1 MRKNRLFNHMIITTL
16 VLSFIIGSAS
26 SYVSAESVSENDT
39 TVISVSE
46 NSDIT
51 TESIL
56 INTEDNLNPYGHHK
70 DFVQSQR
77 DTLIKE
83 GYQFIDLDLPN
94 NGTWGYDQT
103 FARTELFSEFNKAR
117 MDTKNWWYV
126 SDNDGSKT
134 TVSISNNYVYDT
146 ELEKAAMQ
154 RAAELL
160 FAYIHA
166 RPDRV
171 NYSEVYD
178 TVNSPYQW
186 SRGYN
191 EMISFAPMYT
201 TDAYDKLVL
210 IEPTAEGIV
219 YGFMEE
225 YENMPGAQLHRKCIL
240 TDKYYRIGIGV
251 VKLADGHRFVAV
263 EVSEDKTADG
273 EYIPVYSGTDP
284 VDGYKETTV
293 QIAYR
298 PNDSTYCL
306 HRRTGVL
313 VPTIH
318 SNSQQYNFSN
328 DTTGILTMYPGTENQ
343 VDLNKVWFG
352 TSNTPS
358 FGFCTGTNSIFF
370 NNLYGSWKSENTD
383 IVEVIDNKL
392 IAKGPGNT
400 LVTFIDNSDN
410 CTVGSINVTV
420 PEPVLQSAA
429 ATYDNGSTLI
439 GTTIYGDDV
448 TLTNHF
454 DYGEDEDVTLSD
466 YGVYSFTVSKEGTNT
481 FTFNHPD
488 APAGTTIPVTLTVQ
502 GYKETPAPEPPK
514 KEETAV
520 KPAAPST
527 NTGNSVSTGNTGT
540 LYAQKI
546 TVAKKFRKTFT
557 ISRRKLK
564 KSGRTYKISAKVIPL
579 DGGVG
584 HGLVSYKVTKYPKG
598 AKNYVTVNKKGKIT
612 IKRNAKKG
620 IYKIKITANSVSNRL
635 KKASKTITIKI
646 K

>member
-1 MRKNRLFNHMIITTL
+1 MKKNTYIRFIVAIATVFMILGGTAQ
-16 VLSFIIGSAS
+16 G
-26 SYVSAESVSENDT
+26 VSAESVSENDT

-46 NSDIT
+46 NSNIT

-134 TVSISNNYVYDT
+134 AISISNNYVYDT

-191 EMISFAPMYT
+191 EMITYSPMYT
-201 TDAYDKLVL
+201 VRNGVSITTT
-210 IEPTAEGIV
+210 PTAEGIV
-219 YGFMEE
+219 YDFMEE
-225 YENMPGAQLHRKCIL
+225 YETMPGRQLHRECIL

-251 VKLADGHRFVAV
+251 VKLADNTRFVAV

-273 EYIPVYSGTDP
+273 EYIPVYSDTDP

-293 QIAYR
+293 QIAYK
-298 PNDSTYCL
+298 PNDPKNCL
-306 HRRTGVL
+306 HSVINVL
-313 VPTIH
+313 SPIKE
-318 SNSQQYNFSN
+318 NELGGYIKLIPGEAFDLSQEWFSR
-328 DTTGILTMYPGTENQ
+328 NQ
-343 VDLNKVWFG
+343 KSSSAFG
-352 TSNTPS
+352 L
-358 FGFCTGTNSIFF
+358 CTGTDSLFF
-370 NNLYGSWKSENTD
+370 NPSNGKWNSDNTD
-383 IVEVIDNKL
+383 IADITDNKI
-392 IAKGPGNT
+392 IAKNPGTTDINFT
-400 LVTFIDNSDN
+400 DTTDGHV
-410 CTVGSINVTV
+410 VGSVKVTV

-429 ATYDNGSTLI
+429 ATYDNGSTLV

-454 DYGEDEDVTLSD
+454 DYGEDENVTLSD

-527 NTGNSVSTGNTGT
+527 KTEIAGNAGNTRT
-540 LYAQKI
+540 LYSQKI

-564 KSGRTYKISAKVIPL
+564 KSGRVYKISAKVTPL

-598 AKNYVTVNKKGKIT
+598 AKKYVTVNKKGKIT

-620 IYKIKITANSVSNRL
+620 TYKIKITANSVSNRL
-635 KKASKTITIKI
+635 KKASKTITIKV

>member
-1 MRKNRLFNHMIITTL
+1 MRKNRLFDHMIIVIL

-26 SYVSAESVSENDT
+26 SYVSAESVSENNT

-46 NSDIT
+46 NASET
-51 TESIL
+51 LSPA
-56 INTEDNLNPYGHHK
+56 EDNMNALGNDREFYIERRK
-70 DFVQSQR
+70 DLISQ
-77 DTLIKE
+77 
-83 GYQFIDLDLPN
+83 GYQFIDVDLPN

-117 MDTKNWWYV
+117 MNKENWWLC
-126 SDNDGSKT
+126 DNNTTHITLDTPPTKT
-134 TVSISNNYVYDT
+134 YVYDT
-146 ELEKAAMQ
+146 KLEEAAMQ

-160 FAYIHA
+160 FAYIHT

-171 NYSEVYD
+171 GFGEVYQNQD
-178 TVNSPYQW
+178 NPYQW
-186 SRGYN
+186 ASNYN
-191 EMISFAPMYT
+191 EMISFAPMDT
-201 TDAYDKLVL
+201 LGANNQSVL

-219 YGFMEE
+219 YGFMES
-225 YENMPGAQLHRKCIL
+225 YENMPGHQKHRKCIL
-240 TDKYYRIGIGV
+240 TDEYYRIGIGV

-273 EYIPVYSGTDP
+273 EYIPVYSDTDP

-293 QIAYR
+293 QIAYK

-313 VPTIH
+313 VPTIR
-318 SNSQQYNFSN
+318 SNSQQYIFSD

-352 TSNTPS
+352 TSNTPF

-392 IAKGPGNT
+392 IAKEPGNT

-410 CTVGSINVTV
+410 CTIGSINVTV

-429 ATYDNGSTLI
+429 ATYDNGNTLV

-502 GYKETPAPEPPK
+502 GIKETPAPKPPK
-514 KEETAV
+514 KEESTV

-527 NTGNSVSTGNTGT
+527 NTEIAGNAGNTRT
-540 LYAQKI
+540 LYSQKI

-564 KSGRTYKISAKVIPL
+564 KSGRVYKISAKVTPL

-598 AKNYVTVNKKGKIT
+598 AKKYVTVNKKGKIT

-620 IYKIKITANSVSNRL
+620 TYKIKITANSVSNRL
-635 KKASKTITIKI
+635 KKASKTITIKV

>member
-1 MRKNRLFNHMIITTL
+1 MRKNRLFDHMIIATL

-46 NSDIT
+46 NASEALSPAEDNMNALGNNRELYI
-51 TESIL
+51 ERRSNL
-56 INTEDNLNPYGHHK
+56 IN
-70 DFVQSQR
+70 Q
-77 DTLIKE
+77 
-83 GYQFIDLDLPN
+83 GYQFINVDLPN

-103 FARTELFSEFNKAR
+103 FARTELFSEFNEAR
-117 MDTKNWWYV
+117 MNRENWWLC
-126 SDNDGSKT
+126 DNNT
-134 TVSISNNYVYDT
+134 TPITLDTPPTKAYVYDT

-160 FAYIHA
+160 FAYIHT
-166 RPDRV
+166 RPDRIG
-171 NYSEVYD
+171 YGEVYQD
-178 TVNSPYQW
+178 QDNPYQW
-186 SRGYN
+186 ASNYN
-191 EMISFAPMYT
+191 EMICFAPMDT
-201 TDAYDKLVL
+201 FGANNQRVL

-219 YGFMEE
+219 YGFMES

-240 TDKYYRIGIGV
+240 TDSYYRIGIGV
-251 VKLADGHRFVAV
+251 VKLADNTRFVAV

-293 QIAYR
+293 QIAYK
-298 PNDSTYCL
+298 PNDTNRCL
-306 HRRTGVL
+306 HSVINVL
-313 VPTIH
+313 SPIKENELGGYIKLIPGETFDL
-318 SNSQQYNFSN
+318 SQEWFSR
-328 DTTGILTMYPGTENQ
+328 NQ
-343 VDLNKVWFG
+343 K
-352 TSNTPS
+352 SSSS
-358 FGFCTGTNSIFF
+358 FGLCTGTDPLFF
-370 NNLYGSWKSENTD
+370 NPSNGQWKSDNTNIADVTDNKIIAKNPGTTD
-383 IVEVIDNKL
+383 INFTDITDGHV
-392 IAKGPGNT
+392 
-400 LVTFIDNSDN
+400 
-410 CTVGSINVTV
+410 VGSVKVTV

-429 ATYDNGSTLI
+429 ATYDNGSTLV

-466 YGVYSFTVSKEGTNT
+466 CGVYSFTVSKEGTNT

-502 GYKETPAPEPPK
+502 GIKETPAPKPPK
-514 KEETAV
+514 KEESTV

-527 NTGNSVSTGNTGT
+527 NTEIAGNAGNTRT
-540 LYAQKI
+540 LYSQKI

-564 KSGRTYKISAKVIPL
+564 KSGRVYKISAKVTPL

-598 AKNYVTVNKKGKIT
+598 AKKYVTVNKKGKIT

-620 IYKIKITANSVSNRL
+620 TYKIKITANSVSNRL
-635 KKASKTITIKI
+635 KKASKTITIKV

>member
-1 MRKNRLFNHMIITTL
+1 MRKNRLFDHMIIATL

-26 SYVSAESVSENDT
+26 SYVSAESVSENNT

-298 PNDSTYCL
+298 PNDSDNCL
-306 HRRTGVL
+306 YKATGTLCVIDETAPDGVVTL
-313 VPTIH
+313 YP
-318 SNSQQYNFSN
+318 N
-328 DTTGILTMYPGTENQ
+328 DSFDLSTE
-343 VDLNKVWFG
+343 WFG
-352 TSNTPS
+352 TNQKSAGS
-358 FGFCTGTNSIFF
+358 FGFCHGTDPIFF
-370 NNLYGSWKSENTD
+370 DPAIGHWVSNNTNV
-383 IVEVIDNKL
+383 VEVVGNKL
-392 IAKGPGNT
+392 VAKNPGT
-400 LVTFIDNSDN
+400 AKITFDDITDGHKIGAVN
-410 CTVGSINVTV
+410 ITV

-429 ATYDNGSTLI
+429 ATYDNGSTLV

-454 DYGEDEDVTLSD
+454 DYGEDENVTLSD

-502 GYKETPAPEPPK
+502 GIKETPAPKPPK
-514 KEETAV
+514 KEESTV

-527 NTGNSVSTGNTGT
+527 NIEIAGNAGNTRT
-540 LYAQKI
+540 LYSQKI
-546 TVAKKFRKTFT
+546 TVAEKFRKTFT

-564 KSGRTYKISAKVIPL
+564 KFSRVYKINAKVTPL

-598 AKNYVTVNKKGKIT
+598 ARKYITVNKKGKIT

-620 IYKIKITANSVSNRL
+620 TYKIKITANSVSNRL
-635 KKASKTITIKI
+635 KKASKTITIKV

>member
-1 MRKNRLFNHMIITTL
+1 MRKNRLFDHMIIATL

-46 NSDIT
+46 NASEALSPAEDNMNALGNNRELYI
-51 TESIL
+51 ERRSNL
-56 INTEDNLNPYGHHK
+56 IN
-70 DFVQSQR
+70 Q
-77 DTLIKE
+77 
-83 GYQFIDLDLPN
+83 GYQFINVDLPN

-103 FARTELFSEFNKAR
+103 FARTELFSEFNEAR
-117 MDTKNWWYV
+117 MNRENWWLC
-126 SDNDGSKT
+126 DNNT
-134 TVSISNNYVYDT
+134 TPITLDTPPTKAYVYDT

-160 FAYIHA
+160 FAYIHT
-166 RPDRV
+166 RPDRIG
-171 NYSEVYD
+171 YGEVYQD
-178 TVNSPYQW
+178 QDNPYQW
-186 SRGYN
+186 ASNYN
-191 EMISFAPMYT
+191 EMICFAPMDT
-201 TDAYDKLVL
+201 FGANNQRVL

-219 YGFMEE
+219 YGFMES

-240 TDKYYRIGIGV
+240 TDSYYRIGIGV
-251 VKLADGHRFVAV
+251 VKLADNTRFVAV

-293 QIAYR
+293 QIAYK
-298 PNDSTYCL
+298 PNDTNRCL
-306 HRRTGVL
+306 HSVINVL
-313 VPTIH
+313 SPIKENELGGYIKLIPGETFDL
-318 SNSQQYNFSN
+318 SQEWFSR
-328 DTTGILTMYPGTENQ
+328 NQ
-343 VDLNKVWFG
+343 K
-352 TSNTPS
+352 SSSS
-358 FGFCTGTNSIFF
+358 FGLCTGTDPLFF
-370 NNLYGSWKSENTD
+370 NPSNGQWKSDNTNIADVTDNKIIAKNPGTTD
-383 IVEVIDNKL
+383 INFTDITDGHV
-392 IAKGPGNT
+392 
-400 LVTFIDNSDN
+400 
-410 CTVGSINVTV
+410 VGSVKVTV

-429 ATYDNGSTLI
+429 ATYDNGSTLV

-466 YGVYSFTVSKEGTNT
+466 CGVYSFTVSKEGTNT

-502 GYKETPAPEPPK
+502 GIKETPAPKPPK
-514 KEETAV
+514 KEESTV

-527 NTGNSVSTGNTGT
+527 STEIAGNAGNTRT
-540 LYAQKI
+540 LYSQKI

-564 KSGRTYKISAKVIPL
+564 KSGRVYKISAKVTPL

-598 AKNYVTVNKKGKIT
+598 ARKYITVNKKGKIT

-620 IYKIKITANSVSNRL
+620 TYKIKITANSVSNRL
-635 KKASKTITIKI
+635 KKASKTITIKV

>member
-1 MRKNRLFNHMIITTL
+1 MKKNTYIRFIVAIATVFMILGGTAQGVSATIISENTANDTL
-16 VLSFIIGSAS
+16 V
-26 SYVSAESVSENDT
+26 SETPEEIDAHSHNKR
-39 TVISVSE
+39 
-46 NSDIT
+46 
-51 TESIL
+51 L
-56 INTEDNLNPYGHHK
+56 IEEQRED
-70 DFVQSQR
+70 
-77 DTLIKE
+77 LIAN
-83 GYQFIDLDLPN
+83 GYQFINVDLPN

-103 FARTELFSEFNKAR
+103 FARNELFPKLNEAR
-117 MDTKNWWYV
+117 MNKENWWLC
-126 SDNDGSKT
+126 DNNTNPIALDTPPTKA
-134 TVSISNNYVYDT
+134 YVYDT

-154 RAAELL
+154 RAADLL
-160 FAYIHA
+160 FSYIHA
-166 RPDRV
+166 RP
-171 NYSEVYD
+171 NKMNFAEVYEQL
-178 TVNSPYQW
+178 NNPYQW
-186 SRGYN
+186 AYNYN

-298 PNDSTYCL
+298 PNDSDNCL
-306 HRRTGVL
+306 YKRTGTLCIIDETAPDGVVTL
-313 VPTIH
+313 YP
-318 SNSQQYNFSN
+318 N
-328 DTTGILTMYPGTENQ
+328 DSFDLSTE
-343 VDLNKVWFG
+343 WFG
-352 TSNTPS
+352 TNQKSAGS
-358 FGFCTGTNSIFF
+358 FGFCHGTDPIFF
-370 NNLYGSWKSENTD
+370 DPAIGHWVSNNTD
-383 IVEVIDNKL
+383 VVEVVGNKL
-392 IAKGPGNT
+392 VAKNPGNAKI
-400 LVTFIDNSDN
+400 TFDDITDGHKIGAVN
-410 CTVGSINVTV
+410 ITV

-429 ATYDNGSTLI
+429 ATYDNGSTLV

-454 DYGEDEDVTLSD
+454 DYGEDEYVTLSD

-502 GYKETPAPEPPK
+502 GIKETPAPKPPK
-514 KEETAV
+514 KEESTV

-527 NTGNSVSTGNTGT
+527 NTGNSVNTGNTGT
-540 LYAQKI
+540 LHAQKI

-564 KSGRTYKISAKVIPL
+564 KSGRVYKISAKVTPL

-598 AKNYVTVNKKGKIT
+598 AKKYVTVNKKGKIT

-620 IYKIKITANSVSNRL
+620 TYKIKITANSVSNRL
-635 KKASKTITIKI
+635 KKASKTITIKV

>member
-1 MRKNRLFNHMIITTL
+1 MKKNTYIRFIVAIATVFMILGGTAQGVSATIISENTANDTL
-16 VLSFIIGSAS
+16 V
-26 SYVSAESVSENDT
+26 SETPEEIDAHSHNKR
-39 TVISVSE
+39 
-46 NSDIT
+46 
-51 TESIL
+51 L
-56 INTEDNLNPYGHHK
+56 IEEQREDLTAN
-70 DFVQSQR
+70 
-77 DTLIKE
+77 
-83 GYQFIDLDLPN
+83 GYQFINVDLPN

-103 FARTELFSEFNKAR
+103 FARNELFPKLNEAR
-117 MDTKNWWYV
+117 MNKENWWLC
-126 SDNDGSKT
+126 DNNTNPIALDTPPTKA
-134 TVSISNNYVYDT
+134 YVYDT

-154 RAAELL
+154 RAADLL
-160 FAYIHA
+160 FSYIHA
-166 RPDRV
+166 RP
-171 NYSEVYD
+171 NKMNFAEVYEQL
-178 TVNSPYQW
+178 NNPYQW
-186 SRGYN
+186 AYNYN

-298 PNDSTYCL
+298 PNDSDNCL
-306 HRRTGVL
+306 YKATGTLCVIDETAPDGVVTL
-313 VPTIH
+313 YP
-318 SNSQQYNFSN
+318 N
-328 DTTGILTMYPGTENQ
+328 DSFDLSTE
-343 VDLNKVWFG
+343 WFG
-352 TSNTPS
+352 TNQKSAGS
-358 FGFCTGTNSIFF
+358 FGFCHGTDPIFF
-370 NNLYGSWKSENTD
+370 DPAIGHWVSNNTNV
-383 IVEVIDNKL
+383 VEVVGNKL
-392 IAKGPGNT
+392 VAKNPGT
-400 LVTFIDNSDN
+400 AKITFDDITDGHKIGAVN
-410 CTVGSINVTV
+410 ITV

-429 ATYDNGSTLI
+429 ATYDNGSTLV

-454 DYGEDEDVTLSD
+454 DYGEDENVTLSD

-502 GYKETPAPEPPK
+502 GIKETPAPKPPK
-514 KEETAV
+514 KEESTV

-527 NTGNSVSTGNTGT
+527 NTGNSVNTGNTGT
-540 LYAQKI
+540 LHAQKI

-564 KSGRTYKISAKVIPL
+564 NSGRVYKISAKVTPL

-584 HGLVSYKVTKYPKG
+584 HGLVSYKITKYPKG
-598 AKNYVTVNKKGKIT
+598 ARKYITVNRKGKVT

-635 KKASKTITIKI
+635 KKASKTITIKV

>member
-1 MRKNRLFNHMIITTL
+1 
-16 VLSFIIGSAS
+16 
-26 SYVSAESVSENDT
+26 
-39 TVISVSE
+39 
-46 NSDIT
+46 
-51 TESIL
+51 
-56 INTEDNLNPYGHHK
+56 
-70 DFVQSQR
+70 
-77 DTLIKE
+77 
-83 GYQFIDLDLPN
+83 
-94 NGTWGYDQT
+94 
-103 FARTELFSEFNKAR
+103 
-117 MDTKNWWYV
+117 
-126 SDNDGSKT
+126 
-134 TVSISNNYVYDT
+134 
-146 ELEKAAMQ
+146 
-154 RAAELL
+154 
-160 FAYIHA
+160 
-166 RPDRV
+166 
-171 NYSEVYD
+171 
-178 TVNSPYQW
+178 
-186 SRGYN
+186 
-191 EMISFAPMYT
+191 MYT
-201 TDAYDKLVL
+201 VRNGIGIDT
-210 IEPTAEGIV
+210 IPTAEGIV
-219 YGFMEE
+219 YDFMAE
-225 YENMPGAQLHRKCIL
+225 YENMPGKQLHRACIL
-240 TDKYYRIGIGV
+240 TDSYYRIGIGV

-263 EVSEDKTADG
+263 EVSEDKTTDG

-293 QIAYR
+293 RIAYK
-298 PNDSTYCL
+298 PNDTNRCL
-306 HRRTGVL
+306 HSVINVL
-313 VPTIH
+313 SPIKE
-318 SNSQQYNFSN
+318 NELGGYIKLIPGEAFNLSQEWFSR
-328 DTTGILTMYPGTENQ
+328 NQ
-343 VDLNKVWFG
+343 KSSSAFG
-352 TSNTPS
+352 L
-358 FGFCTGTNSIFF
+358 CTGTDSLFF
-370 NNLYGSWKSENTD
+370 NPSNGQWKSDNTD
-383 IVEVIDNKL
+383 IADVTDNRI
-392 IAKGPGNT
+392 IAKNPGTTDINFT
-400 LVTFIDNSDN
+400 DITDEHV
-410 CTVGSINVTV
+410 VGSVKVTV

-527 NTGNSVSTGNTGT
+527 NTGNSVNTGNTGT
-540 LYAQKI
+540 LYSQKI

-564 KSGRTYKISAKVIPL
+564 KSGRTYKISAKVTPL

-598 AKNYVTVNKKGKIT
+598 AKKYVTVNKKGKIT

>member
-1 MRKNRLFNHMIITTL
+1 MRKNRLFDHMIIATL

-46 NSDIT
+46 NASEPLSPVKDDMSVLGNLRDIYI
-51 TESIL
+51 ERRNNL
-56 INTEDNLNPYGHHK
+56 I
-70 DFVQSQR
+70 SQ
-77 DTLIKE
+77 
-83 GYQFIDLDLPN
+83 GYQFINVDLPN
-94 NGTWGYDQT
+94 NGTWEYDQT
-103 FARTELFSEFNKAR
+103 FARNELFPKLNEAR
-117 MDTKNWWYV
+117 MNEKNWWLC
-126 SDNDGSKT
+126 DNNTNPIALDTPPTK
-134 TVSISNNYVYDT
+134 VYVYDT
-146 ELEKAAMQ
+146 KLEEAAMQ

-160 FAYIHA
+160 FAYIHT

-171 NYSEVYD
+171 GFGEVYQD
-178 TVNSPYQW
+178 QDNPYQW
-186 SRGYN
+186 ASNYN
-191 EMISFAPMYT
+191 EMLTYSPMYT
-201 TDAYDKLVL
+201 VRNGIGIDT
-210 IEPTAEGIV
+210 IPTAEGIV
-219 YGFMEE
+219 YDFMEE
-225 YENMPGAQLHRKCIL
+225 YENMPGKQLHRACIL
-240 TDKYYRIGIGV
+240 TDSYYRIGIGV

-263 EVSEDKTADG
+263 EVSEDKTTDG

-293 QIAYR
+293 QIAYK
-298 PNDSTYCL
+298 PNDTNRCL
-306 HRRTGVL
+306 HSVINVL
-313 VPTIH
+313 SPIKENELGGYIKLIPGETFDL
-318 SNSQQYNFSN
+318 SQEWFSR
-328 DTTGILTMYPGTENQ
+328 NQ
-343 VDLNKVWFG
+343 K
-352 TSNTPS
+352 SSSS
-358 FGFCTGTNSIFF
+358 FGLCTGTDPLFF
-370 NNLYGSWKSENTD
+370 NPSNGQWKSDNTD
-383 IVEVIDNKL
+383 IADVTDNRI
-392 IAKGPGNT
+392 IAKNPGTTDINFT
-400 LVTFIDNSDN
+400 DITDGHV
-410 CTVGSINVTV
+410 VGSVKVTV

-429 ATYDNGSTLI
+429 ATYDNGNTLV

-502 GYKETPAPEPPK
+502 GIKETPAPKPPK
-514 KEETAV
+514 KEESTV

-527 NTGNSVSTGNTGT
+527 STEIAGNAGNTRT
-540 LYAQKI
+540 LYSQKI

-564 KSGRTYKISAKVIPL
+564 KSGRVYKISAKVTPL

-598 AKNYVTVNKKGKIT
+598 ARKYITVNKKGKIT

-620 IYKIKITANSVSNRL
+620 TYKIKITANSVSNRL
-635 KKASKTITIKI
+635 KKASKTITIKV

>member
-1 MRKNRLFNHMIITTL
+1 MKKNTYIRFIVAIATVFMILGGTAQGVSATIISENTANDTL
-16 VLSFIIGSAS
+16 V
-26 SYVSAESVSENDT
+26 SETPEEIDAHSHNKR
-39 TVISVSE
+39 
-46 NSDIT
+46 
-51 TESIL
+51 L
-56 INTEDNLNPYGHHK
+56 IEEQREDLTAN
-70 DFVQSQR
+70 
-77 DTLIKE
+77 
-83 GYQFIDLDLPN
+83 GYQFINVDLPN

-103 FARTELFSEFNKAR
+103 FARNELFPKLNEAR
-117 MDTKNWWYV
+117 MNKENWWLC
-126 SDNDGSKT
+126 DNNTNPIALDTPPTKA
-134 TVSISNNYVYDT
+134 YVYDT

-154 RAAELL
+154 RAADLL
-160 FAYIHA
+160 FSYIHA
-166 RPDRV
+166 RP
-171 NYSEVYD
+171 NKMNFAEVYEQL
-178 TVNSPYQW
+178 NNPYQW
-186 SRGYN
+186 AYNYN

-298 PNDSTYCL
+298 PNDSDNCL
-306 HRRTGVL
+306 
-313 VPTIH
+313 
-318 SNSQQYNFSN
+318 YK
-328 DTTGILTMYPGTENQ
+328 TTGTLCVIDETAPDGVVTLYPNDSFDLSTE
-343 VDLNKVWFG
+343 WFG
-352 TSNTPS
+352 TNQKSAGS
-358 FGFCTGTNSIFF
+358 FGFCHGTDPIFF
-370 NNLYGSWKSENTD
+370 DPAIGHWVSNNTNV
-383 IVEVIDNKL
+383 VEVVGNKL
-392 IAKGPGNT
+392 VAKNPGT
-400 LVTFIDNSDN
+400 AKITFDDITDGHKIGAVN
-410 CTVGSINVTV
+410 ITV

-429 ATYDNGSTLI
+429 ATYDNGSTLV

-454 DYGEDEDVTLSD
+454 DYGEDENITLSD

-502 GYKETPAPEPPK
+502 GIKETPAPKPPK
-514 KEETAV
+514 KEESTV

-527 NTGNSVSTGNTGT
+527 NTGNSVNTGNTGT
-540 LYAQKI
+540 LHAQKI

-564 KSGRTYKISAKVIPL
+564 KSGRVYKISAKVTPL

-584 HGLVSYKVTKYPKG
+584 HGLVSYKITKYPKG
-598 AKNYVTVNKKGKIT
+598 ARKYITVNRKGKVT

-635 KKASKTITIKI
+635 KKASKTITIKV

>member
-1 MRKNRLFNHMIITTL
+1 MKKNTYIRFIVAIATVFMILGGTAQ
-16 VLSFIIGSAS
+16 G
-26 SYVSAESVSENDT
+26 VSAESVSENNT

-191 EMISFAPMYT
+191 EMISFAPMDT
-201 TDAYDKLVL
+201 FGANDQRVL

-298 PNDSTYCL
+298 PNDSDNCL
-306 HRRTGVL
+306 YKATGTLCVIDETAPDGVVTL
-313 VPTIH
+313 YP
-318 SNSQQYNFSN
+318 N
-328 DTTGILTMYPGTENQ
+328 DSFDLSTE
-343 VDLNKVWFG
+343 WFG
-352 TSNTPS
+352 TNQKSAGS
-358 FGFCTGTNSIFF
+358 FGFCHGTDPIFF
-370 NNLYGSWKSENTD
+370 DPAIGHWVSNNTNV
-383 IVEVIDNKL
+383 VEVVGNKL
-392 IAKGPGNT
+392 VAKNPGT
-400 LVTFIDNSDN
+400 AKITFDDITDGHKIGAVN
-410 CTVGSINVTV
+410 ITV

-429 ATYDNGSTLI
+429 ATYDNGNTLV

-502 GYKETPAPEPPK
+502 GIKETPAPKPPK
-514 KEETAV
+514 KEESTV

-527 NTGNSVSTGNTGT
+527 NTEIAGNAGNTRT
-540 LYAQKI
+540 LYSQKI

-564 KSGRTYKISAKVIPL
+564 KSGRVYKISAKVTPL

-598 AKNYVTVNKKGKIT
+598 AKKYVTVNKKGKIT

-620 IYKIKITANSVSNRL
+620 TYKIKITANSVSNRL
-635 KKASKTITIKI
+635 KKASKTITIKV

>member
-1 MRKNRLFNHMIITTL
+1 MKKNTYIRFIVAIATVFMILGGTAQ
-16 VLSFIIGSAS
+16 G
-26 SYVSAESVSENDT
+26 VSAAIISENTANDTPVSETPEEIDAHSHNKR
-39 TVISVSE
+39 
-46 NSDIT
+46 
-51 TESIL
+51 L
-56 INTEDNLNPYGHHK
+56 IEEQREDLTAN
-70 DFVQSQR
+70 
-77 DTLIKE
+77 
-83 GYQFIDLDLPN
+83 GYQFINVDLPN

-103 FARTELFSEFNKAR
+103 FARNELFPKLNEAR
-117 MDTKNWWYV
+117 MNKENWWLC
-126 SDNDGSKT
+126 DNNTNPIALDTPPTKA
-134 TVSISNNYVYDT
+134 YVYDT

-154 RAAELL
+154 RAADLL
-160 FAYIHA
+160 FSYIHA
-166 RPDRV
+166 RP
-171 NYSEVYD
+171 NKMNFAEVYEQL
-178 TVNSPYQW
+178 NNPYQW
-186 SRGYN
+186 AYNYN

-219 YGFMEE
+219 YGFMES

-273 EYIPVYSGTDP
+273 EYIPVYSDTDP

-293 QIAYR
+293 QIAYK
-298 PNDSTYCL
+298 PNDTNRCL
-306 HRRTGVL
+306 HSVINVL
-313 VPTIH
+313 SPIKENELGGYIKLIPGETFDL
-318 SNSQQYNFSN
+318 SQEWFSR
-328 DTTGILTMYPGTENQ
+328 NQ
-343 VDLNKVWFG
+343 K
-352 TSNTPS
+352 SSSS
-358 FGFCTGTNSIFF
+358 FGLCTGTDPLFF
-370 NNLYGSWKSENTD
+370 NPSNGQWKSDNTD
-383 IVEVIDNKL
+383 IADVTDNRI
-392 IAKGPGNT
+392 IAKNPGTTDINFT
-400 LVTFIDNSDN
+400 DITDGHV
-410 CTVGSINVTV
+410 VGSVKVTV

-429 ATYDNGSTLI
+429 ATYDNGSTLV

-454 DYGEDEDVTLSD
+454 DYGEDENVTLSD

-502 GYKETPAPEPPK
+502 GIKETPAPKPPK
-514 KEETAV
+514 KEESTV

-527 NTGNSVSTGNTGT
+527 NTGNSVNTGNTGT
-540 LYAQKI
+540 LHAQKI

-564 KSGRTYKISAKVIPL
+564 KSGRIYKISAKVTPL
-579 DGGVG
+579 DGGAG

-598 AKNYVTVNKKGKIT
+598 AKKYVTVNKKGKIT

-620 IYKIKITANSVSNRL
+620 TYKIKITANSVSNRL
-635 KKASKTITIKI
+635 KKASKTITIKV

>member
-1 MRKNRLFNHMIITTL
+1 MRKNRLFDHMIIATL

-26 SYVSAESVSENDT
+26 SYVSAESVSENNT

-46 NSDIT
+46 NASGT
-51 TESIL
+51 LSPA
-56 INTEDNLNPYGHHK
+56 EDNMNALGNDREFYIERRK
-70 DFVQSQR
+70 DLISQ
-77 DTLIKE
+77 
-83 GYQFIDLDLPN
+83 GYQFIDVDLPN

-117 MDTKNWWYV
+117 MNKENWWLC
-126 SDNDGSKT
+126 DNNTTHITLDTPPTKT
-134 TVSISNNYVYDT
+134 YVYDT
-146 ELEKAAMQ
+146 KLEEAAMQ

-160 FAYIHA
+160 FAYIHT

-171 NYSEVYD
+171 GFGEVYQD
-178 TVNSPYQW
+178 QDNPYQW
-186 SRGYN
+186 ASNYN
-191 EMISFAPMYT
+191 EMISFAPMDT
-201 TDAYDKLVL
+201 LGANNQSVL

-219 YGFMEE
+219 YGFMES
-225 YENMPGAQLHRKCIL
+225 YENMPGAQLHRRCIL
-240 TDKYYRIGIGV
+240 SNEFFRIGIGV
-251 VKLADGHRFVAV
+251 VNLADGHRFVAV

-293 QIAYR
+293 QIAYK
-298 PNDSTYCL
+298 PDDSKNCMWTRIGTLSPLKQLEARKYYISL
-306 HRRTGVL
+306 
-313 VPTIH
+313 I
-318 SNSQQYNFSN
+318 
-328 DTTGILTMYPGTENQ
+328 PGNEFDLSTE
-343 VDLNKVWFG
+343 WFG
-352 TSNTPS
+352 QNQDSSSS
-358 FGFCTGTNSIFF
+358 FGICTGTDPIFF
-370 NNLYGSWKSENTD
+370 NPSNGQWKSDNTNIAD
-383 IVEVIDNKL
+383 VIDNRI
-392 IAKGPGNT
+392 IAKNPGTTDINFT
-400 LVTFIDNSDN
+400 DTTDGHV
-410 CTVGSINVTV
+410 VGSVKVTV

-429 ATYDNGSTLI
+429 ATYDNGSTLV

-454 DYGEDEDVTLSD
+454 DYGEDEEVTLSD

-502 GYKETPAPEPPK
+502 GIKETPAPKPPK
-514 KEETAV
+514 KEESTV

-527 NTGNSVSTGNTGT
+527 NIEIAGNAGNTRT
-540 LYAQKI
+540 LYSQKI
-546 TVAKKFRKTFT
+546 TVAEKFRKTFT

-564 KSGRTYKISAKVIPL
+564 KFSRVYKINAKVTPL

-598 AKNYVTVNKKGKIT
+598 ARKYITVNKKGKIT

-620 IYKIKITANSVSNRL
+620 TYKIKITANSVSNRL
-635 KKASKTITIKI
+635 KKASKTITIKV

>member
-16 VLSFIIGSAS
+16 VLSFIIGSAT
-26 SYVSAESVSENDT
+26 SYVSAESVSENNAA
-39 TVISVSE
+39 VSVSE
-46 NSDIT
+46 NTDIT
-51 TESIL
+51 TDSIS
-56 INTEDNLNPYGHHK
+56 INTDDNLNPYGHHK
-70 DFVQSQR
+70 DFVKSQR
-77 DTLIKE
+77 DALIKE
-83 GYQFIDLDLPN
+83 GYQFIDLNLPN

-103 FARTELFSEFNKAR
+103 FARTELFPEFNKAR

-134 TVSISNNYVYDT
+134 AVSISNNYVYDT

-154 RAAELL
+154 RAVELL

-166 RPDRV
+166 RPDKV

-186 SRGYN
+186 SKGYN
-191 EMISFAPMYT
+191 EMISFAPMDT
-201 TDAYDKLVL
+201 LGGNGQSVL

-219 YGFMEE
+219 YGFMES

-298 PNDSTYCL
+298 PNDSDNCL
-306 HRRTGVL
+306 YKGTGTLCVIDETAPDGVVTL
-313 VPTIH
+313 YP
-318 SNSQQYNFSN
+318 N
-328 DTTGILTMYPGTENQ
+328 DSFDLSTE
-343 VDLNKVWFG
+343 WFG
-352 TSNTPS
+352 TNQKSTGS
-358 FGFCTGTNSIFF
+358 FGFCHGTDPIFF
-370 NNLYGSWKSENTD
+370 DPAIGHWVSNNTD
-383 IVEVIDNKL
+383 VVEVVGNKL
-392 IAKGPGNT
+392 VAKNPGT
-400 LVTFIDNSDN
+400 AKITFDDITDGHKIGAVN
-410 CTVGSINVTV
+410 ITV
-420 PEPVLQSAA
+420 PEPILLSAA
-429 ATYDNGSTLI
+429 ATYDNGSALV
-439 GTTIYGDDV
+439 GTTIYGSDV

-502 GYKETPAPEPPK
+502 GIKETPAAPEPPK
-514 KEETAV
+514 EETTV
-520 KPAAPST
+520 KPVAPST
-527 NTGNSVSTGNTGT
+527 NTGNTGNTGT

-557 ISRRKLK
+557 INRKQLK
-564 KSGRTYKISAKVIPL
+564 KSGKTYKISAKVTPL

-598 AKNYVTVNKKGKIT
+598 AKKYVTVNKKGKIT

-620 IYKIKITANSVSNRL
+620 TYKIKVTANSVSNRL

>member
-1 MRKNRLFNHMIITTL
+1 MRKNRLFNHMIMATL

-26 SYVSAESVSENDT
+26 SYVSAESVSENNT

-46 NSDIT
+46 NASET
-51 TESIL
+51 LSPA
-56 INTEDNLNPYGHHK
+56 EDNMNALGNDREFYIERRK
-70 DFVQSQR
+70 DLISQ
-77 DTLIKE
+77 
-83 GYQFIDLDLPN
+83 GYQFINVDLPN

-103 FARTELFSEFNKAR
+103 FARTELFSEFNEAR
-117 MDTKNWWYV
+117 MNEKNWWLC
-126 SDNDGSKT
+126 DNNT
-134 TVSISNNYVYDT
+134 TPITLDTPPTKAYVYDT
-146 ELEKAAMQ
+146 KLEEAAMQ

-160 FAYIHA
+160 FAYIHT

-171 NYSEVYD
+171 GFGEVYQD
-178 TVNSPYQW
+178 QDNPYQW
-186 SRGYN
+186 ASNYN
-191 EMISFAPMYT
+191 EMISFAPMDT
-201 TDAYDKLVL
+201 FGANDQRVL

-219 YGFMEE
+219 YGFMES

-293 QIAYR
+293 QIAYK
-298 PNDSTYCL
+298 PDDSKNCMWTRIGTLSPLKQLEARKYYISL
-306 HRRTGVL
+306 
-313 VPTIH
+313 I
-318 SNSQQYNFSN
+318 
-328 DTTGILTMYPGTENQ
+328 PGNEFDLSTE
-343 VDLNKVWFG
+343 WFG
-352 TSNTPS
+352 QNQDSSSS
-358 FGFCTGTNSIFF
+358 FGICTGTDPIFF
-370 NNLYGSWKSENTD
+370 NPSNGQWKSDNTD
-383 IVEVIDNKL
+383 IADVIGNKI
-392 IAKGPGNT
+392 IAKNPGTTDINYT
-400 LVTFIDNSDN
+400 DITDGHV
-410 CTVGSINVTV
+410 VGSVKVTV

-429 ATYDNGSTLI
+429 ATYDNGNTLV

-481 FTFNHPD
+481 FTFNHPN

-502 GYKETPAPEPPK
+502 GIKETPAPKPPK
-514 KEETAV
+514 KEESTV

-527 NTGNSVSTGNTGT
+527 NIEIAGNAGNTRT
-540 LYAQKI
+540 LYSQKI
-546 TVAKKFRKTFT
+546 TVAEKFRKTFT

-564 KSGRTYKISAKVIPL
+564 KFSRVYKINAKVTPL

-598 AKNYVTVNKKGKIT
+598 ARKYITVNKKGKIT
-612 IKRNAKKG
+612 VKRNAKKG
-620 IYKIKITANSVSNRL
+620 TYKIKITANRVSNRL
-635 KKASKTITIKI
+635 KKASKTITIKV

>member
-1 MRKNRLFNHMIITTL
+1 MIIATL

-134 TVSISNNYVYDT
+134 AISISNNYVYDT

-298 PNDSTYCL
+298 PNDSDNCL
-306 HRRTGVL
+306 YKATGTLCVIDETAPDGVVTL
-313 VPTIH
+313 YP
-318 SNSQQYNFSN
+318 N
-328 DTTGILTMYPGTENQ
+328 DSFDLSTE
-343 VDLNKVWFG
+343 WFG
-352 TSNTPS
+352 TNQKSAGS
-358 FGFCTGTNSIFF
+358 FGFCHGTDPIFF
-370 NNLYGSWKSENTD
+370 DPAIGHWVSNNTNV
-383 IVEVIDNKL
+383 VEVVGNKL
-392 IAKGPGNT
+392 VAKNPGT
-400 LVTFIDNSDN
+400 AKITFDDITDGHKIGAVN
-410 CTVGSINVTV
+410 ITV

-429 ATYDNGSTLI
+429 ATYDNGSTLV

-502 GYKETPAPEPPK
+502 GIKETPVPKPPK
-514 KEETAV
+514 KEESTV

-527 NTGNSVSTGNTGT
+527 NTEIAGNAGNTRT
-540 LYAQKI
+540 LYSQKI

-564 KSGRTYKISAKVIPL
+564 KSGRTYKISAKVTPL

-598 AKNYVTVNKKGKIT
+598 AKKYVTVNKKGKIT
-612 IKRNAKKG
+612 IKQNAKKG
-620 IYKIKITANSVSNRL
+620 TYKIKITANSVSNRL
-635 KKASKTITIKI
+635 KKASKTITIKV

>member
-1 MRKNRLFNHMIITTL
+1 MIIATL

-46 NSDIT
+46 NASEALSPAEDNMNALGNNRELYI
-51 TESIL
+51 ERRSNL
-56 INTEDNLNPYGHHK
+56 IN
-70 DFVQSQR
+70 Q
-77 DTLIKE
+77 
-83 GYQFIDLDLPN
+83 GYQFINVDLPN

-103 FARTELFSEFNKAR
+103 FARTELFSEFNEAR
-117 MDTKNWWYV
+117 MNRENWWLC
-126 SDNDGSKT
+126 DNNT
-134 TVSISNNYVYDT
+134 TPITLDTPPTKAYVYDT

-160 FAYIHA
+160 FAYIHT
-166 RPDRV
+166 RPDRIG
-171 NYSEVYD
+171 YGEVYQD
-178 TVNSPYQW
+178 QDNPYQW
-186 SRGYN
+186 ASNYN
-191 EMISFAPMYT
+191 EMICFAPMDT
-201 TDAYDKLVL
+201 FGANNQRVL

-219 YGFMEE
+219 YGFMES

-240 TDKYYRIGIGV
+240 TDSYYRIGIGV
-251 VKLADGHRFVAV
+251 VKLADNTRFVAV

-293 QIAYR
+293 QIAYK
-298 PNDSTYCL
+298 PNDTNRCL
-306 HRRTGVL
+306 HSVINVL
-313 VPTIH
+313 SPIKENELGGYIKLIPGETFDL
-318 SNSQQYNFSN
+318 SQEWFSR
-328 DTTGILTMYPGTENQ
+328 NQ
-343 VDLNKVWFG
+343 K
-352 TSNTPS
+352 SSSS
-358 FGFCTGTNSIFF
+358 FGLCTGTDPLFF
-370 NNLYGSWKSENTD
+370 NPSNGQWKSDNTD
-383 IVEVIDNKL
+383 IADVTDNRI
-392 IAKGPGNT
+392 IAKNPGTTDINFT
-400 LVTFIDNSDN
+400 DITDGHV
-410 CTVGSINVTV
+410 VGSVKVTV

-429 ATYDNGSTLI
+429 ATYDNGNTLI

-488 APAGTTIPVTLTVQ
+488 APAGTTILVTLTVQ
-502 GYKETPAPEPPK
+502 GIKETPAPNPPK
-514 KEETAV
+514 KEDSTV

-527 NTGNSVSTGNTGT
+527 NIEIAGNAGNTRT
-540 LYAQKI
+540 LYSQKI
-546 TVAKKFRKTFT
+546 TVAEKFRKTFT

-564 KSGRTYKISAKVIPL
+564 KFSRVYKINAKVTPL

-598 AKNYVTVNKKGKIT
+598 ARKYITVNKKGKIT

-620 IYKIKITANSVSNRL
+620 TYKIKITANSVSNRL
-635 KKASKTITIKI
+635 KKASKTITIKV

>member
-1 MRKNRLFNHMIITTL
+1 MRKNRLFDHMIIATL
-16 VLSFIIGSAS
+16 VLSFIIGSAT

-39 TVISVSE
+39 TIVSVSE
-46 NSDIT
+46 NTDM
-51 TESIL
+51 E
-56 INTEDNLNPYGHHK
+56 
-70 DFVQSQR
+70 
-77 DTLIKE
+77 LIKDTDIGQLSHKKE
-83 GYQFIDLDLPN
+83 FIKQRREELVADGYKFVDISIPN
-94 NGTWGYDQT
+94 NGTWGYEQT

-117 MDTKNWWYV
+117 MNSDNWWYI
-126 SDNDGSKT
+126 SGNDGSKT
-134 TVSISNNYVYDT
+134 NVSISNSYVYDT
-146 ELEKAAMQ
+146 ELEKVAMQ
-154 RAAELL
+154 RAVELL
-160 FAYIHA
+160 FAYIHT

-171 NYSEVYD
+171 NYSEAYD
-178 TVNSPYQW
+178 TVDIPYQW
-186 SRGYN
+186 SRGYD
-191 EMISFAPMYT
+191 EMITHSPMYT
-201 TDAYDKLVL
+201 VRDGVSITTT
-210 IEPTAEGIV
+210 PTAEGIV
-219 YGFMEE
+219 YDFMEE
-225 YENMPGAQLHRKCIL
+225 YETMPGRQLHRECIL

-298 PNDSTYCL
+298 PNDSDNCL
-306 HRRTGVL
+306 YKRTGTLCVIDETAPDGVVTL
-313 VPTIH
+313 YP
-318 SNSQQYNFSN
+318 N
-328 DTTGILTMYPGTENQ
+328 DYFDLSTE
-343 VDLNKVWFG
+343 WFG
-352 TSNTPS
+352 TNQKSAGS
-358 FGFCTGTNSIFF
+358 FGFCHGTDPIFF
-370 NNLYGSWKSENTD
+370 DPAIGHWVSNNTD
-383 IVEVIDNKL
+383 VVEVVGNKL
-392 IAKGPGNT
+392 VAKNPGNAKI
-400 LVTFIDNSDN
+400 TFDDITDGHKIGAVN
-410 CTVGSINVTV
+410 ITV
-420 PEPVLQSAA
+420 PEPVLQSAT
-429 ATYDNGSTLI
+429 ATYDNGNTLV

-502 GYKETPAPEPPK
+502 GIKETPAPKPPK
-514 KEETAV
+514 KEESTV
-520 KPAAPST
+520 KPTAPST
-527 NTGNSVSTGNTGT
+527 STEIAGNAGNTRT
-540 LYAQKI
+540 LYSQKI

-564 KSGRTYKISAKVIPL
+564 KSGRVYKISAKVTPL

-598 AKNYVTVNKKGKIT
+598 ARKYITVNKKGKIT

-620 IYKIKITANSVSNRL
+620 TYKIKITANSVSNRL
-635 KKASKTITIKI
+635 KKASKTITIKV

>member
-1 MRKNRLFNHMIITTL
+1 MRKNRLFDHMIIATL

-26 SYVSAESVSENDT
+26 SYVSAESVSENNT

-46 NSDIT
+46 NASGT
-51 TESIL
+51 LSPA
-56 INTEDNLNPYGHHK
+56 EDNMNALGNDREFYIERRK
-70 DFVQSQR
+70 DLISQ
-77 DTLIKE
+77 
-83 GYQFIDLDLPN
+83 GYQFIDVDLPN

-117 MDTKNWWYV
+117 MNKENWWLC
-126 SDNDGSKT
+126 DNNTTHITLDTPPTKT
-134 TVSISNNYVYDT
+134 YVYDT
-146 ELEKAAMQ
+146 KLEDAAMQ

-160 FAYIHA
+160 FAYIHT

-171 NYSEVYD
+171 GFGEVYQD
-178 TVNSPYQW
+178 QDNPYQW
-186 SRGYN
+186 ASNYN
-191 EMISFAPMYT
+191 EMISFAPMDT
-201 TDAYDKLVL
+201 LGANNQSVL

-219 YGFMEE
+219 YGFMES
-225 YENMPGAQLHRKCIL
+225 YENMPGAQLHRRCIL
-240 TDKYYRIGIGV
+240 SNEFFRIGIGV
-251 VKLADGHRFVAV
+251 VNLADGHRFVAV

-293 QIAYR
+293 QIAYK
-298 PNDSTYCL
+298 PDDSKNCMWTRIGTLSPLKQLEARKYYISL
-306 HRRTGVL
+306 
-313 VPTIH
+313 I
-318 SNSQQYNFSN
+318 
-328 DTTGILTMYPGTENQ
+328 PGNEFDLSTE
-343 VDLNKVWFG
+343 WFG
-352 TSNTPS
+352 QNQDSSSS
-358 FGFCTGTNSIFF
+358 FGICTGTDPIFF
-370 NNLYGSWKSENTD
+370 NPSNGQWKSDNTNIAD
-383 IVEVIDNKL
+383 VIDNRI
-392 IAKGPGNT
+392 IAKNPGTTDINFT
-400 LVTFIDNSDN
+400 DTTDGHV
-410 CTVGSINVTV
+410 VGSVKVTV

-429 ATYDNGSTLI
+429 ATYDNGSTLV

-454 DYGEDEDVTLSD
+454 DYGEDEEVTLSD

-502 GYKETPAPEPPK
+502 GIKETPAPKPPK
-514 KEETAV
+514 KEESTV

-527 NTGNSVSTGNTGT
+527 NIEIAGNAGNTRT
-540 LYAQKI
+540 LYSQKI
-546 TVAKKFRKTFT
+546 TVAEKFRKTFT

-564 KSGRTYKISAKVIPL
+564 KFSRVYKINAKVTPL

-598 AKNYVTVNKKGKIT
+598 ARKYITVNKKGKIT

-620 IYKIKITANSVSNRL
+620 TYKIKITANSVSNRL
-635 KKASKTITIKI
+635 KKASKTITIKV

>member
-1 MRKNRLFNHMIITTL
+1 MRKNRLFDHMIIATL

-26 SYVSAESVSENDT
+26 SYVSAESVSENNT

-46 NSDIT
+46 NASGT
-51 TESIL
+51 LSPA
-56 INTEDNLNPYGHHK
+56 EDNMNALGNDREFYIERRK
-70 DFVQSQR
+70 DLISQ
-77 DTLIKE
+77 
-83 GYQFIDLDLPN
+83 GYQFIDVDLPN

-117 MDTKNWWYV
+117 MNKENWWLC
-126 SDNDGSKT
+126 DNNTTHITLDTPPTKT
-134 TVSISNNYVYDT
+134 YVYDT
-146 ELEKAAMQ
+146 KLEEAAMQ

-160 FAYIHA
+160 FAYIHT

-171 NYSEVYD
+171 GFGEVYQD
-178 TVNSPYQW
+178 QDNPYQW
-186 SRGYN
+186 ASNYN
-191 EMISFAPMYT
+191 EMISFAPMDT
-201 TDAYDKLVL
+201 LGANNQSVL

-219 YGFMEE
+219 YGFMES
-225 YENMPGAQLHRKCIL
+225 YENMPGAQLHRRCIL
-240 TDKYYRIGIGV
+240 SNEFYRIGIGV

-293 QIAYR
+293 QIAYK
-298 PNDSTYCL
+298 PNDTNRCL
-306 HRRTGVL
+306 HSVINVL
-313 VPTIH
+313 SPIKENELGGYIKLIPGETFDL
-318 SNSQQYNFSN
+318 SQEWFSR
-328 DTTGILTMYPGTENQ
+328 NQ
-343 VDLNKVWFG
+343 K
-352 TSNTPS
+352 SSSS
-358 FGFCTGTNSIFF
+358 FGLCTGTDSLFF
-370 NNLYGSWKSENTD
+370 NPSNGQWKSDNTNIADVTDNRIIAKNPGTTD
-383 IVEVIDNKL
+383 INFTDITDGHV
-392 IAKGPGNT
+392 
-400 LVTFIDNSDN
+400 
-410 CTVGSINVTV
+410 VGSVKVTV

-429 ATYDNGSTLI
+429 ATYDNGSTLV
-439 GTTIYGDDV
+439 GTSIYGDDV

-454 DYGEDEDVTLSD
+454 DYGEDENVTLSD

-502 GYKETPAPEPPK
+502 GIKETPAPKPPK
-514 KEETAV
+514 KEESTV

-527 NTGNSVSTGNTGT
+527 NTEIAGNAGNTRT
-540 LYAQKI
+540 LYSQKI

-564 KSGRTYKISAKVIPL
+564 KSGRVYKISAKITPL

-598 AKNYVTVNKKGKIT
+598 AKKYVTVNKKGKIT

-620 IYKIKITANSVSNRL
+620 TYKIKITANSVSNRL
-635 KKASKTITIKI
+635 KKASKTITIKV

>member
-1 MRKNRLFNHMIITTL
+1 MKKNTYIRFIVAIATVFMILGGTAQ
-16 VLSFIIGSAS
+16 G
-26 SYVSAESVSENDT
+26 VSAESVSENNT

-191 EMISFAPMYT
+191 EMISFAPMDT
-201 TDAYDKLVL
+201 FGANDQRVL

-298 PNDSTYCL
+298 PNDSDNCL
-306 HRRTGVL
+306 YKATGTLCVIDETAPDGVVTL
-313 VPTIH
+313 YP
-318 SNSQQYNFSN
+318 N
-328 DTTGILTMYPGTENQ
+328 DSFDLSTE
-343 VDLNKVWFG
+343 WFG
-352 TSNTPS
+352 TNQKSAGS
-358 FGFCTGTNSIFF
+358 FGFCHGTDPIFF
-370 NNLYGSWKSENTD
+370 DPAIGHWVSNNTNV
-383 IVEVIDNKL
+383 VEVVGNKL
-392 IAKGPGNT
+392 VAKNPGT
-400 LVTFIDNSDN
+400 AKITFDDITDGHKIGAVN
-410 CTVGSINVTV
+410 ITV

-429 ATYDNGSTLI
+429 ATYDNGNTLV

-454 DYGEDEDVTLSD
+454 DYGEDENVTLSD

-488 APAGTTIPVTLTVQ
+488 APAGATIPVTLTVQ
-502 GYKETPAPEPPK
+502 GIKETPAPKPPK
-514 KEETAV
+514 KEESTV

-527 NTGNSVSTGNTGT
+527 STEIAGNAGNTRT
-540 LYAQKI
+540 LYSQKI

-564 KSGRTYKISAKVIPL
+564 KSGRVYKISAKVTPL

-598 AKNYVTVNKKGKIT
+598 AKKYVTVNRKGKVT

-635 KKASKTITIKI
+635 KKASKTITIKV

>member
-1 MRKNRLFNHMIITTL
+1 MRKNRLFDHMIIATL

-26 SYVSAESVSENDT
+26 SYVSAESVSENNT

-46 NSDIT
+46 NASGT
-51 TESIL
+51 LSPA
-56 INTEDNLNPYGHHK
+56 EDNMNALGNDREFYIERRK
-70 DFVQSQR
+70 DLISQ
-77 DTLIKE
+77 
-83 GYQFIDLDLPN
+83 GYQFIDVDLPN

-117 MDTKNWWYV
+117 MNKENWWLC
-126 SDNDGSKT
+126 DNNTTHITLDTPPTKT
-134 TVSISNNYVYDT
+134 YVYDT
-146 ELEKAAMQ
+146 KLEEAAMQ

-160 FAYIHA
+160 FAYIHT

-171 NYSEVYD
+171 GFGEVYQD
-178 TVNSPYQW
+178 QDNPYQW
-186 SRGYN
+186 ASNYN
-191 EMISFAPMYT
+191 EMISFAPMDT
-201 TDAYDKLVL
+201 LGANNQSVL

-219 YGFMEE
+219 YGFMES
-225 YENMPGAQLHRKCIL
+225 YENMPGAQLHRRCIL
-240 TDKYYRIGIGV
+240 SNEFYRIGIGV

-293 QIAYR
+293 QIAYK
-298 PNDSTYCL
+298 PNDTNRCL
-306 HRRTGVL
+306 HSVINVL
-313 VPTIH
+313 SPIKENELGGYIKLIPGETFDL
-318 SNSQQYNFSN
+318 SQEWFSR
-328 DTTGILTMYPGTENQ
+328 NQ
-343 VDLNKVWFG
+343 K
-352 TSNTPS
+352 SSSS
-358 FGFCTGTNSIFF
+358 FGLCTGTDPLFF
-370 NNLYGSWKSENTD
+370 NPSNGQWKSDNTNIADVTDNKIIAKNPGTTD
-383 IVEVIDNKL
+383 INFTDITDGHV
-392 IAKGPGNT
+392 
-400 LVTFIDNSDN
+400 
-410 CTVGSINVTV
+410 VGSVKVTV

-429 ATYDNGSTLI
+429 ATYDNGNTLV

-454 DYGEDEDVTLSD
+454 DYGEDEEVTLSD

-502 GYKETPAPEPPK
+502 GIKETPAPKPPK
-514 KEETAV
+514 KEESTV

-527 NTGNSVSTGNTGT
+527 NIEIAGNAGNTRT
-540 LYAQKI
+540 LYSQKI
-546 TVAKKFRKTFT
+546 TVAEKFRKTFT

-564 KSGRTYKISAKVIPL
+564 KFSRVYKINAKVTPL

-584 HGLVSYKVTKYPKG
+584 HGLVSYKVTEYPKG
-598 AKNYVTVNKKGKIT
+598 ARKYITVNKKGKIT

-620 IYKIKITANSVSNRL
+620 TYKIKITANSVSNRL
-635 KKASKTITIKI
+635 KKASKTITIKV

>member
-1 MRKNRLFNHMIITTL
+1 MRKNRLFDHMIIATL

-191 EMISFAPMYT
+191 EMISFAPMDT
-201 TDAYDKLVL
+201 FGANDQRVL

-219 YGFMEE
+219 YGFMES

-273 EYIPVYSGTDP
+273 EYIPVYSDTDP

-293 QIAYR
+293 QIAYK
-298 PNDSTYCL
+298 PNDTNRCL
-306 HRRTGVL
+306 HSVINVL
-313 VPTIH
+313 SPIKE
-318 SNSQQYNFSN
+318 NELGGYIKLIPGEAFNLSQEWFSR
-328 DTTGILTMYPGTENQ
+328 NQ
-343 VDLNKVWFG
+343 KSSSAFG
-352 TSNTPS
+352 L
-358 FGFCTGTNSIFF
+358 CTGTDSLFF
-370 NNLYGSWKSENTD
+370 NPSNGQWKSDNTD
-383 IVEVIDNKL
+383 IADVTDNRI
-392 IAKGPGNT
+392 IAKNPGTTDINFT
-400 LVTFIDNSDN
+400 DITDGHV
-410 CTVGSINVTV
+410 VGSVKVTV

-429 ATYDNGSTLI
+429 ATYDNGNTLI

-502 GYKETPAPEPPK
+502 GIKETPAPKPPK
-514 KEETAV
+514 KEESTV

-527 NTGNSVSTGNTGT
+527 NIEIAGNAGNTRT
-540 LYAQKI
+540 LYSQKI
-546 TVAKKFRKTFT
+546 TVAEKFRKTFT

-564 KSGRTYKISAKVIPL
+564 KFSRVYKINAKVTPL

-598 AKNYVTVNKKGKIT
+598 ARKYITVNKKGKIT

-620 IYKIKITANSVSNRL
+620 TYKIKITANSVSNRL
-635 KKASKTITIKI
+635 KKASKTITIKV

>member
-1 MRKNRLFNHMIITTL
+1 MRKNRLFDHMIIATL

-46 NSDIT
+46 NASEPLSPVKDDMSVLGNLRDIYI
-51 TESIL
+51 ERRNNL
-56 INTEDNLNPYGHHK
+56 I
-70 DFVQSQR
+70 SQ
-77 DTLIKE
+77 
-83 GYQFIDLDLPN
+83 GYQFINVDLPN
-94 NGTWGYDQT
+94 NGTWEYDQT
-103 FARTELFSEFNKAR
+103 FARNELFPKLNEAR
-117 MDTKNWWYV
+117 MNEKNWWLC
-126 SDNDGSKT
+126 DNNTNPIALDTPPTK
-134 TVSISNNYVYDT
+134 VYVYDT
-146 ELEKAAMQ
+146 KLEEAAMQ

-160 FAYIHA
+160 FAYIHT

-171 NYSEVYD
+171 GFGEVYQD
-178 TVNSPYQW
+178 QDNPYQW
-186 SRGYN
+186 ASNYN
-191 EMISFAPMYT
+191 EMLTYSPMYT
-201 TDAYDKLVL
+201 VRNGIGIDT
-210 IEPTAEGIV
+210 IPTAEGIV
-219 YGFMEE
+219 YDFMEE
-225 YENMPGAQLHRKCIL
+225 YENMPGKQLHRACIL
-240 TDKYYRIGIGV
+240 TDSYYRIGIGV

-263 EVSEDKTADG
+263 EVSEDKTTDG

-293 QIAYR
+293 QIAYK
-298 PNDSTYCL
+298 PNDTNRCL
-306 HRRTGVL
+306 HSVINVL
-313 VPTIH
+313 SPIKENELGGYIKLIPGETFDL
-318 SNSQQYNFSN
+318 SQEWFSR
-328 DTTGILTMYPGTENQ
+328 NQ
-343 VDLNKVWFG
+343 K
-352 TSNTPS
+352 SSSS
-358 FGFCTGTNSIFF
+358 FGLCTGTDPLFF
-370 NNLYGSWKSENTD
+370 NPSNGQWKSDNTD
-383 IVEVIDNKL
+383 IADVTDNRI
-392 IAKGPGNT
+392 IAKNPGTTDINFT
-400 LVTFIDNSDN
+400 DITDGHV
-410 CTVGSINVTV
+410 VGSVKVTV

-429 ATYDNGSTLI
+429 ATYDNENTLV

-502 GYKETPAPEPPK
+502 GIKETPAPKPPK
-514 KEETAV
+514 KEESTV

-527 NTGNSVSTGNTGT
+527 NIEIAGNAGNTRT
-540 LYAQKI
+540 LYSQKI
-546 TVAKKFRKTFT
+546 TVAEKFRKTFT

-564 KSGRTYKISAKVIPL
+564 KFSRVYKINAKVTPL

-598 AKNYVTVNKKGKIT
+598 ARKYITVNKKGKIT

-620 IYKIKITANSVSNRL
+620 TYKIKITANSVSNRL
-635 KKASKTITIKI
+635 KKASKTITIKV

>member
-1 MRKNRLFNHMIITTL
+1 MRKNRLFDHMIIATL

-26 SYVSAESVSENDT
+26 SYVSAESVSENNT

-134 TVSISNNYVYDT
+134 AISISNNYVYDT

-273 EYIPVYSGTDP
+273 EYIPVYSDTDP

-293 QIAYR
+293 QIAYK
-298 PNDSTYCL
+298 PNDSKNCMWTRIGTLSPLKQLEARKYYISL
-306 HRRTGVL
+306 IPGNEFDL
-313 VPTIH
+313 
-318 SNSQQYNFSN
+318 SN
-328 DTTGILTMYPGTENQ
+328 E
-343 VDLNKVWFG
+343 WFG
-352 TSNTPS
+352 QNQDSSSS
-358 FGFCTGTNSIFF
+358 FGICTGTDPIFF
-370 NNLYGSWKSENTD
+370 NPSLGKWKSEDTNIVD
-383 IVEVIDNKL
+383 IVNNKL
-392 IAKGPGNT
+392 IAYNAGT
-400 LVTFIDNSDN
+400 AYVTFVDNTDSH
-410 CTVGSINVTV
+410 VIGSIKVIV

-429 ATYDNGSTLI
+429 ATYDNGNSLV

-502 GYKETPAPEPPK
+502 GIKETPAPNPPK
-514 KEETAV
+514 KEDSTV

-527 NTGNSVSTGNTGT
+527 NTEIAGNAGNTRT
-540 LYAQKI
+540 LYSQKI
-546 TVAKKFRKTFT
+546 TVAEKFRKTFT

-564 KSGRTYKISAKVIPL
+564 KSGRVYKISAKVTPL

-598 AKNYVTVNKKGKIT
+598 AKKYVTVNKKGKIT

-620 IYKIKITANSVSNRL
+620 TYKIKITANSVSNRL
-635 KKASKTITIKI
+635 KKASKTITIKV

>member
-1 MRKNRLFNHMIITTL
+1 MIIATL

-26 SYVSAESVSENDT
+26 SYVSAESVSENNT

-134 TVSISNNYVYDT
+134 AISISNNYVYDT

-273 EYIPVYSGTDP
+273 EYIPVYSDTDP

-293 QIAYR
+293 QIAYK
-298 PNDSTYCL
+298 PNDSKNCMWTRIGTLSPLKQLEARKYYISL
-306 HRRTGVL
+306 IPGNEFDL
-313 VPTIH
+313 
-318 SNSQQYNFSN
+318 SN
-328 DTTGILTMYPGTENQ
+328 E
-343 VDLNKVWFG
+343 WFG
-352 TSNTPS
+352 QNQDSSSS
-358 FGFCTGTNSIFF
+358 FGICTGTDPIFF
-370 NNLYGSWKSENTD
+370 NPSLGKWKSEDTNIVD
-383 IVEVIDNKL
+383 IVNNKL
-392 IAKGPGNT
+392 IAYNAGT
-400 LVTFIDNSDN
+400 AYVTFVDNTDSH
-410 CTVGSINVTV
+410 VIGSIKVIV

-429 ATYDNGSTLI
+429 ATYDNGNSLV

-502 GYKETPAPEPPK
+502 GIKETPAPNPPK
-514 KEETAV
+514 KEDSTV

-527 NTGNSVSTGNTGT
+527 NTEIAGNAGNTRT
-540 LYAQKI
+540 LYSQKI
-546 TVAKKFRKTFT
+546 TVAEKFRKTFT

-564 KSGRTYKISAKVIPL
+564 KSGRVYKISAKVTPL

-598 AKNYVTVNKKGKIT
+598 AKKYVTVNKKGKIT

-620 IYKIKITANSVSNRL
+620 TYKIKITANSVSNRL
-635 KKASKTITIKI
+635 KKASKTITIKV

>member
-1 MRKNRLFNHMIITTL
+1 MRKNRLFDHMIIATL

-46 NSDIT
+46 NASETVDTQDLSLIPIPENVTAHSHDKDVVTQQKNQLIANGYTFMDI
-51 TESIL
+51 
-56 INTEDNLNPYGHHK
+56 N
-70 DFVQSQR
+70 
-77 DTLIKE
+77 
-83 GYQFIDLDLPN
+83 LPN

-117 MDTKNWWYV
+117 MNSQNWNYI
-126 SDNDGSKT
+126 SGNDGST
-134 TVSISNNYVYDT
+134 TEVSITNAYVYDT

-154 RAAELL
+154 RASELL
-160 FAYIHA
+160 FAYIHT

-171 NYSEVYD
+171 FFSEVFD
-178 TVNSPYQW
+178 TIDSPYQW

-191 EMISFAPMYT
+191 EMITYSPMYT
-201 TDAYDKLVL
+201 IRNGISITT
-210 IEPTAEGIV
+210 IPTAEGIV
-219 YGFMEE
+219 YDFMES
-225 YENMPGAQLHRKCIL
+225 YAKMPGDQLHRKCIL

-273 EYIPVYSGTDP
+273 EYIPVYSDTDP

-293 QIAYR
+293 QIAYK
-298 PNDSTYCL
+298 PNDTNRCL
-306 HRRTGVL
+306 HSVINVL
-313 VPTIH
+313 SPIKE
-318 SNSQQYNFSN
+318 NELGGYIKLIPGEAFNLSQEWFSR
-328 DTTGILTMYPGTENQ
+328 NQ
-343 VDLNKVWFG
+343 KSSSAFG
-352 TSNTPS
+352 L
-358 FGFCTGTNSIFF
+358 CTGTDSLFF
-370 NNLYGSWKSENTD
+370 NPSNGQWKSDNTD
-383 IVEVIDNKL
+383 IADVTDNRI
-392 IAKGPGNT
+392 IAKNPGTTDINFT
-400 LVTFIDNSDN
+400 DITDGHV
-410 CTVGSINVTV
+410 VGSVKVTV

-429 ATYDNGSTLI
+429 ATYDNGNTLI

-502 GYKETPAPEPPK
+502 GIKETPAPKPPK
-514 KEETAV
+514 KEESTV

-527 NTGNSVSTGNTGT
+527 STEIAGNAGNTRT
-540 LYAQKI
+540 LYSQKI

-564 KSGRTYKISAKVIPL
+564 RSGRTYKISAKVTPL

-598 AKNYVTVNKKGKIT
+598 AKKYITVNKKGKIT

-620 IYKIKITANSVSNRL
+620 TYKIKITANSVSNRL
-635 KKASKTITIKI
+635 KKASKTITIKV

>member
-1 MRKNRLFNHMIITTL
+1 MKKNTYIRFIVAIATVFMILGGTAQGVSATIISENTANDTL
-16 VLSFIIGSAS
+16 V
-26 SYVSAESVSENDT
+26 SETPEEIDAHSHNKR
-39 TVISVSE
+39 
-46 NSDIT
+46 
-51 TESIL
+51 L
-56 INTEDNLNPYGHHK
+56 IEEQREDLTAN
-70 DFVQSQR
+70 
-77 DTLIKE
+77 
-83 GYQFIDLDLPN
+83 GYQFINVDLPN

-103 FARTELFSEFNKAR
+103 FARNELFPKLNEAR
-117 MDTKNWWYV
+117 MNKENWWLC
-126 SDNDGSKT
+126 DNNTNPIALDTPPTKA
-134 TVSISNNYVYDT
+134 YVYDT

-154 RAAELL
+154 RAADLL
-160 FAYIHA
+160 FSYIHA
-166 RPDRV
+166 RP
-171 NYSEVYD
+171 NKMNFAEVYEQL
-178 TVNSPYQW
+178 NNPYQW
-186 SRGYN
+186 AYNYN

-219 YGFMEE
+219 YGFMES

-293 QIAYR
+293 QIAYK
-298 PNDSTYCL
+298 PNDTNRCL
-306 HRRTGVL
+306 HSVINVL
-313 VPTIH
+313 SPIKENELGGYIKLIPGETFDL
-318 SNSQQYNFSN
+318 SQEWFSR
-328 DTTGILTMYPGTENQ
+328 NQ
-343 VDLNKVWFG
+343 K
-352 TSNTPS
+352 SSSS
-358 FGFCTGTNSIFF
+358 FGLCTGTDPLFF
-370 NNLYGSWKSENTD
+370 NPSNGQWKSDNTNIADVTDNKIIAKNPGTTD
-383 IVEVIDNKL
+383 INFTDITDGHV
-392 IAKGPGNT
+392 
-400 LVTFIDNSDN
+400 
-410 CTVGSINVTV
+410 VGSVKVTV

-429 ATYDNGSTLI
+429 ATYDNGNTLV

-481 FTFNHPD
+481 FTFNHPN

-502 GYKETPAPEPPK
+502 GIKEAPAPKPPK
-514 KEETAV
+514 KEESTV

-527 NTGNSVSTGNTGT
+527 NTEIAGNAGNTRT
-540 LYAQKI
+540 LYSQKI

-564 KSGRTYKISAKVIPL
+564 KSGRVYKISAKVTPL

-598 AKNYVTVNKKGKIT
+598 ARKYITVNKKGKIT

-620 IYKIKITANSVSNRL
+620 TYKIKITANSVSNRL
-635 KKASKTITIKI
+635 KKASKTITIKV

>member
-1 MRKNRLFNHMIITTL
+1 MRKNRLFNHMIIATL
-16 VLSFIIGSAS
+16 VLSFIIGSATAH
-26 SYVSAESVSENDT
+26 VSAESVSENYIAT
-39 TVISVSE
+39 ISVSE
-46 NSDIT
+46 NSSSLDKIIDNDINSLSHKK
-51 TESIL
+51 EIIAQQRADL
-56 INTEDNLNPYGHHK
+56 ITN
-70 DFVQSQR
+70 
-77 DTLIKE
+77 
-83 GYQFIDLDLPN
+83 GYQFIDINLPN
-94 NGTWGYDQT
+94 NGTWSYDQT
-103 FARTELFSEFNKAR
+103 FARNELFSLLNKAR
-117 MDTKNWWYV
+117 MNEDNWWLCDNDTNRIRLENPPTKEYTYDTK
-126 SDNDGSKT
+126 
-134 TVSISNNYVYDT
+134 
-146 ELEKAAMQ
+146 LEEVAMQ

-160 FAYIHA
+160 FAYIHT

-171 NYSEVYD
+171 TYAEVYESLD
-178 TVNSPYQW
+178 SPYQW
-186 SRGYN
+186 SKGYN
-191 EMISFAPMYT
+191 EMISFAPMDT
-201 TDAYDKLVL
+201 FGANDQRVL

-219 YGFMEE
+219 YGFMES

-273 EYIPVYSGTDP
+273 EYIPVYSDTDP

-293 QIAYR
+293 QIAYK
-298 PNDSTYCL
+298 PNDTNRCL
-306 HRRTGVL
+306 HSVINVL
-313 VPTIH
+313 SPIKENELGGYIKLIPGETFDL
-318 SNSQQYNFSN
+318 SQEWFSR
-328 DTTGILTMYPGTENQ
+328 NQ
-343 VDLNKVWFG
+343 K
-352 TSNTPS
+352 SSSS
-358 FGFCTGTNSIFF
+358 FGLCTGTDPLFF
-370 NNLYGSWKSENTD
+370 NPSNGQWKSDNTD
-383 IVEVIDNKL
+383 IADVTDNRI
-392 IAKGPGNT
+392 IAKNPGTTDINFT
-400 LVTFIDNSDN
+400 DITDGHV
-410 CTVGSINVTV
+410 VGSVKVTV

-429 ATYDNGSTLI
+429 ATYDNGNTLV

-454 DYGEDEDVTLSD
+454 DYGENEDVTLSD

-502 GYKETPAPEPPK
+502 GYKEAPAPEPPK
-514 KEETAV
+514 KEESTI

-540 LYAQKI
+540 FYAQKI

-564 KSGRTYKISAKVIPL
+564 KSGRTYKISAKVTPL

-598 AKNYVTVNKKGKIT
+598 AKKYVTVNKKGKIT

-620 IYKIKITANSVSNRL
+620 TYKIKITANSVSNRL
-635 KKASKTITIKI
+635 KKASKTITIKV

>member
-1 MRKNRLFNHMIITTL
+1 MIIATL

-46 NSDIT
+46 NASEALSPAEDNMNALGNNRELYI
-51 TESIL
+51 ERRSNL
-56 INTEDNLNPYGHHK
+56 IN
-70 DFVQSQR
+70 Q
-77 DTLIKE
+77 
-83 GYQFIDLDLPN
+83 GYQFINVDLPN

-103 FARTELFSEFNKAR
+103 FARTELFSEFNEAR
-117 MDTKNWWYV
+117 MNRENWWLC
-126 SDNDGSKT
+126 DNNT
-134 TVSISNNYVYDT
+134 TPITLDTPPTKAYVYDT

-160 FAYIHA
+160 FAYIHT
-166 RPDRV
+166 RPDRIG
-171 NYSEVYD
+171 YGEVYQD
-178 TVNSPYQW
+178 QDNPYQW
-186 SRGYN
+186 ASNYN
-191 EMISFAPMYT
+191 EMICFAPMDT
-201 TDAYDKLVL
+201 FGANNQRVL

-219 YGFMEE
+219 YGFMES

-240 TDKYYRIGIGV
+240 TDSYYRIGIGV
-251 VKLADGHRFVAV
+251 VKLADNTRFVAV

-293 QIAYR
+293 QIAYK
-298 PNDSTYCL
+298 PNDTNRCL
-306 HRRTGVL
+306 HSVINVL
-313 VPTIH
+313 SPIKENELGGYIKLIPGETFDL
-318 SNSQQYNFSN
+318 SQEWFSR
-328 DTTGILTMYPGTENQ
+328 NQ
-343 VDLNKVWFG
+343 K
-352 TSNTPS
+352 SSSS
-358 FGFCTGTNSIFF
+358 FGLCTGTDPLFF
-370 NNLYGSWKSENTD
+370 NPSNGQWKSDNTNIADVTDNKIIAKNPGTTD
-383 IVEVIDNKL
+383 INFTDITDGHV
-392 IAKGPGNT
+392 
-400 LVTFIDNSDN
+400 
-410 CTVGSINVTV
+410 VGSVKVTV

-429 ATYDNGSTLI
+429 ATYDNGSTLV

-466 YGVYSFTVSKEGTNT
+466 CGVYSFTVSKEGTNT

-502 GYKETPAPEPPK
+502 GIKETPAPKPPK
-514 KEETAV
+514 KEESTV

-527 NTGNSVSTGNTGT
+527 STEIAGNAGNTRT
-540 LYAQKI
+540 LYSQKI

-564 KSGRTYKISAKVIPL
+564 KSGRVYKISAKVTPL

-598 AKNYVTVNKKGKIT
+598 ARKYITVNKKGKIT

-620 IYKIKITANSVSNRL
+620 TYKIKITANSVSNRL
-635 KKASKTITIKI
+635 KKASKTITIKV

>member
-1 MRKNRLFNHMIITTL
+1 MRKNRLFNHMIIATL

-273 EYIPVYSGTDP
+273 EYIPVYSGTNP

-293 QIAYR
+293 QIAYK
-298 PNDSTYCL
+298 PDDSKNCMWTRIGTLSPLKQLEARKYYISL
-306 HRRTGVL
+306 
-313 VPTIH
+313 I
-318 SNSQQYNFSN
+318 
-328 DTTGILTMYPGTENQ
+328 PGNEFDLSTE
-343 VDLNKVWFG
+343 WFG
-352 TSNTPS
+352 QNQDSSSS
-358 FGFCTGTNSIFF
+358 FGICTGTDPIFF
-370 NNLYGSWKSENTD
+370 NPSNGQWKSDNTD
-383 IVEVIDNKL
+383 IADVTDNRI
-392 IAKGPGNT
+392 IAKNPGTTDINFT
-400 LVTFIDNSDN
+400 DITDGHV
-410 CTVGSINVTV
+410 VGSVKVTV

-429 ATYDNGSTLI
+429 ATYDNGNTLI

-514 KEETAV
+514 KEESTV

-527 NTGNSVSTGNTGT
+527 NTGNSVNTGNTGT
-540 LYAQKI
+540 LYSQKI

-564 KSGRTYKISAKVIPL
+564 KSGRTYKISAKVTPL

-598 AKNYVTVNKKGKIT
+598 AKKYVTVNKKGKVI

-635 KKASKTITIKI
+635 KKASKTITIKV

>member
-1 MRKNRLFNHMIITTL
+1 MRKNRLFDHMIIATL

-46 NSDIT
+46 NASEALSPAEDNMNALGNNRELYI
-51 TESIL
+51 ERRSNL
-56 INTEDNLNPYGHHK
+56 IN
-70 DFVQSQR
+70 Q
-77 DTLIKE
+77 
-83 GYQFIDLDLPN
+83 GYQFINVDLPN

-103 FARTELFSEFNKAR
+103 FARTELFSEFNEAR
-117 MDTKNWWYV
+117 MNRENWWLC
-126 SDNDGSKT
+126 DNNT
-134 TVSISNNYVYDT
+134 TPITLDTPPTKAYVYDT

-160 FAYIHA
+160 FAYIHT
-166 RPDRV
+166 RPDRIG
-171 NYSEVYD
+171 YGEVYQD
-178 TVNSPYQW
+178 QDNPYQW
-186 SRGYN
+186 ASNYN
-191 EMISFAPMYT
+191 EMICFAPMDT
-201 TDAYDKLVL
+201 FGANNQRVL

-219 YGFMEE
+219 YGFMES

-293 QIAYR
+293 QIAYK
-298 PNDSTYCL
+298 PNDTNRCL
-306 HRRTGVL
+306 HSVINVL
-313 VPTIH
+313 SPIKENELGGYIKLIPGETFDL
-318 SNSQQYNFSN
+318 SQEWFSR
-328 DTTGILTMYPGTENQ
+328 NQ
-343 VDLNKVWFG
+343 K
-352 TSNTPS
+352 SSSS
-358 FGFCTGTNSIFF
+358 FGLCTGTDPLFF
-370 NNLYGSWKSENTD
+370 NPSNGQWKSDNTNIADVTDNKIIAKNPGTTD
-383 IVEVIDNKL
+383 INFTDITDGHV
-392 IAKGPGNT
+392 
-400 LVTFIDNSDN
+400 
-410 CTVGSINVTV
+410 VGSVKVTV
-420 PEPVLQSAA
+420 PEPVLQSAD
-429 ATYDNGSTLI
+429 ATYDNGSTLV

-454 DYGEDEDVTLSD
+454 DYGEDEYVTLSD

-502 GYKETPAPEPPK
+502 GIKETPAPKPPK
-514 KEETAV
+514 KEESTV

-527 NTGNSVSTGNTGT
+527 NTGNSVNTGNTGT
-540 LYAQKI
+540 LHAQKI

-564 KSGRTYKISAKVIPL
+564 KSGRVYKISAKVTPL

-598 AKNYVTVNKKGKIT
+598 AKKYVTVNKKGKIT

-620 IYKIKITANSVSNRL
+620 TYKIKITANSVSNRL
-635 KKASKTITIKI
+635 KKASKTITIKV

>member
-1 MRKNRLFNHMIITTL
+1 MRKNRLFDHMIIATL

-26 SYVSAESVSENDT
+26 SYVSAESVSENNT

-46 NSDIT
+46 NASGT
-51 TESIL
+51 LSPA
-56 INTEDNLNPYGHHK
+56 EDNMNALGNDREFYIERRK
-70 DFVQSQR
+70 DLISQ
-77 DTLIKE
+77 
-83 GYQFIDLDLPN
+83 GYQFIDVDLPN

-117 MDTKNWWYV
+117 MNKENWWLC
-126 SDNDGSKT
+126 DNNTTHITLDTPPTKT
-134 TVSISNNYVYDT
+134 YVYDT
-146 ELEKAAMQ
+146 KLEEAAMQ

-160 FAYIHA
+160 FAYIHT

-171 NYSEVYD
+171 GFGEVYQD
-178 TVNSPYQW
+178 QDNPYQW
-186 SRGYN
+186 ASNYN
-191 EMISFAPMYT
+191 EMISFAPMDT
-201 TDAYDKLVL
+201 LGANNQSVL

-219 YGFMEE
+219 YGFMES
-225 YENMPGAQLHRKCIL
+225 YENMPGAQLHRRCIL
-240 TDKYYRIGIGV
+240 SNEFYRIGIGV
-251 VKLADGHRFVAV
+251 VNLADGHRFVAV

-293 QIAYR
+293 QIAYK
-298 PNDSTYCL
+298 PDDSKNCMWTRIGTLSPLKQLEARKYYISL
-306 HRRTGVL
+306 
-313 VPTIH
+313 I
-318 SNSQQYNFSN
+318 
-328 DTTGILTMYPGTENQ
+328 PGNEFDLSTE
-343 VDLNKVWFG
+343 WFG
-352 TSNTPS
+352 QNQDSSSS
-358 FGFCTGTNSIFF
+358 FGICTGTDPIFF
-370 NNLYGSWKSENTD
+370 NPSNGQWKSDNTNIAD
-383 IVEVIDNKL
+383 VIDNRI
-392 IAKGPGNT
+392 IAKNPGTTDINFT
-400 LVTFIDNSDN
+400 DTTDGHV
-410 CTVGSINVTV
+410 VGSVKVTV

-429 ATYDNGSTLI
+429 ATYDNGSTLV

-454 DYGEDEDVTLSD
+454 DYGEDEEVTLSD

-502 GYKETPAPEPPK
+502 GIKETPAPKPPK
-514 KEETAV
+514 KEESTV

-527 NTGNSVSTGNTGT
+527 NIEIAGNAGNTRT
-540 LYAQKI
+540 LYSQKI
-546 TVAKKFRKTFT
+546 TVAEKFRKTFT

-564 KSGRTYKISAKVIPL
+564 KFSRVYKINAKVTPL

-598 AKNYVTVNKKGKIT
+598 ARKYITVNKKGKIT

-620 IYKIKITANSVSNRL
+620 TYKIKITANSVSNRL
-635 KKASKTITIKI
+635 KKASKTITIKV